1 MYQKNYRF
9 AVCFEHGCANG
20 ARVSEV
26 LFQIACVLQ
35 VKTKLPLGN
44 DDNDDDDDE
53 LIPVEIR
60 LSSSYDNIIQFAQ
73 AHIPPPCLQERG
85 GIQVLGRVCGRATTA
100 AFVASWTFQMSL

>member
-44 DDNDDDDDE
+44 DDNE

-60 LSSSYDNIIQFAQ
+60 LSSSYDNIIY
-73 AHIPPPCLQERG
+73 EG
-85 GIQVLGRVCGRATTA
+85 GWLAD
-100 AFVASWTFQMSL
+100 SLEGE